1 MERESGLSESRMKIL
16 RRFCTDRAA
25 QTIIPPVF
33 HGMNR
38 IENHMAS
45 HCRGGFS
52 GSVTV
57 QQWMKSPEQMAIRS
71 GVGD

>member
-16 RRFCTDRAA
+16 RRFCTDGTA
-25 QTIIPPVF
+25 QTIISPVF
-33 HGMNR
+33 HGMNW
-38 IENHMAS
+38 IENHVAS

-57 QQWMKSPEQMAIRS
+57 QQWMKSTEQMAIRS
-71 GVGD
+71 GVGA